1 MLTNNNNYFHFPLPF
16 LWAILT
22 EQKKTSSKTTN
33 SFILITRHIVNWNGG
48 SIANYCFFCFFLF
61 VFVVPDG
68 MGAKQMRREAKFSK
82 KFNINAVGL
91 AHTRVKY
98 EIMENRN
105 K

>member
-1 MLTNNNNYFHFPLPF
+1 MADQYL
-16 LWAILT
+16 III
-22 EQKKTSSKTTN
+22 SS
-33 SFILITRHIVNWNGG
+33 V
-48 SIANYCFFCFFLF
+48 FLF
-61 VFVVPDG
+61 VPDG

>member
-1 MLTNNNNYFHFPLPF
+1 MADQYL
-16 LWAILT
+16 IIV
-22 EQKKTSSKTTN
+22 SS
-33 SFILITRHIVNWNGG
+33 V
-48 SIANYCFFCFFLF
+48 FLF
-61 VFVVPDG
+61 VPDG